1 MTSPFV
7 GLEVE
12 KGLRPAPRGF
22 EFDLDRC
29 LSSVVALEAQVS
41 DEAFTAETLG
51 TERAGNAI
59 VIGAEGL
66 LLAIG
71 YLVTCTTAYLSA

>member
-1 MTSPFV
+1 MTSPSV

-12 KGLRPAPRGF
+12 KVLRSVPQGF

-59 VIGAEGL
+59 GAEGL
-66 LLAIG
+66 LLSID